1 LPLAQFF
8 GQHAYIFHRHT
19 AACPIIGELAC
30 AASPDQNYPAGMP
43 FFELHPFHCRADD
56 LVVTLKRGQIL
67 LRAPPEC
74 RKTVAQ
80 PVEASLQRIVEARL
94 DDVRETAGAPG
105 HP

>member
-1 LPLAQFF
+1 MRR
-8 GQHAYIFHRHT
+8 IR
-19 AACPIIGELAC
+19 
-30 AASPDQNYPAGMP
+30 DQNYRPVCHFSNSIHSMT
-43 FFELHPFHCRADD
+43 

-80 PVEASLQRIVEARL
+80 PVEASLQRIMEARL